1 LPGLIGFGGSQQ
13 ALTALDGTID
23 TSELTNYAFSM
34 PREGTITALA
44 GYLSVTVGVS
54 LGEPITVRLQIYE
67 STTPDDIF
75 SPITD
80 AEVTFT
86 LPASITAGDTF
97 NAIVTDLEIPVAAQT
112 RLLLVAS
119 AEGPTLGGTVTGYF
133 SAGLM
138 IS

>member
-1 LPGLIGFGGSQQ
+1 
-13 ALTALDGTID
+13 
-23 TSELTNYAFSM
+23 M
-34 PREGTITALA
+34 PRDGVITALA

-97 NAIVTDLEIPVAAQT
+97 NAITTGLEIPVAAQT

-133 SAGLM
+133 SAGLE
-138 IS
+138 IKPQA